1 MALHWPSEDV
11 WQAVVP
17 LLPDFTVEVLPEL
30 DSTNAELMRR
40 VRAGQT
46 APVLLVAERQTAG
59 RGRLG
64 RQWLSDDSA
73 AGAALTFSVTLPL
86 APPDWSGLSL
96 AVGASVAESLHP
108 QIRLKWPNDL
118 WVAGSDGKTGDHK
131 LGGILIETA
140 AVAEQR
146 MVVVGVGLNIGP
158 RSGEGL
164 ATPPAWLQQLW
175 PEATA
180 PAALGRLAAPLLQT
194 LLRFERTGFAP
205 FRTAFES
212 RDALRGRRVSVFGG
226 AADAVDGV
234 ACGVSPG
241 GALLVQTE
249 ACIKEVTSA
258 EVSVRPA

>member
-1 MALHWPSEDV
+1 MARHWPSEAI
-11 WQAVVP
+11 WEAVYP
-17 LLPDFTVEVLPEL
+17 LLPDFTVEVLPEV
-30 DSTNAELMRR
+30 DSTNSELMRR

-64 RQWLSDDSA
+64 RQWLSDGDD
-73 AGAALTFSVTLPL
+73 AALTFSIALPM

-96 AVGASVAESLHP
+96 AVGVSVAESLHDS
-108 QIRLKWPNDL
+108 IRLKWPNDL
-118 WVAGSDGKTGDHK
+118 WLTGATGEMGDSK

-158 RSGEGL
+158 RPGEGL
-164 ATPPAWLQQLW
+164 ATPPAWLAQLW

-205 FRTAFES
+205 FRTAFEA
-212 RDALRGRRVSVFGG
+212 RDALCGRRVSVLGG
-226 AADAVDGV
+226 TADAVDGV
-234 ACGVSPG
+234 ACGVSPT
-241 GALLVQTE
+241 GALLVQTD
-249 ACIKEVTSA
+249 ACIKEVTSS
-258 EVSVRPA
+258 EVSVRPV

>member
-1 MALHWPSEDV
+1 VARHWPSEAI
-11 WQAVVP
+11 WEAVYP
-17 LLPDFTVEVLPEL
+17 LLPDFTVEVLPEV
-30 DSTNAELMRR
+30 DSTNSELMRR

-64 RQWLSDDSA
+64 RQWLSDGDD
-73 AGAALTFSVTLPL
+73 AALTFSIALPM
-86 APPDWSGLSL
+86 APP
-96 AVGASVAESLHP
+96 E
-108 QIRLKWPNDL
+108 IRLKWPNDL
-118 WVAGSDGKTGDHK
+118 WLTEPKGDRK

-158 RSGEGL
+158 RPVEGL
-164 ATPPAWLQQLW
+164 ATPPAWLTRLW

-205 FRTAFES
+205 FRTAFEA
-212 RDALRGRRVSVFGG
+212 RDALRGRHVSVFGG
-226 AADAVDGV
+226 AADMVDGV

-241 GALLVQTE
+241 GALLVQTD